1 MILVLGTRNEGKLV
15 ELVDLLSG
23 IPGLELRTFRDS
35 PFRPVEETG
44 ETFLENAALKARG
57 VAAETGLP
65 VLAEDAGLEV
75 AALGGA
81 PGVRS
86 ARFAG
91 LPVDPLRNNA
101 LLLERLSG
109 VTDRRARFVTVAVL
123 RLPGGREFARR
134 GVLEGKIAGAA
145 RGEGGFG
152 YDPLFVPEGSART
165 LAEMT
170 VEEKNRLSHRRRAI
184 DGVKEILKA
193 LP

>member
-23 IPGLELRTFRDS
+23 IPGLELRTFHDS

-57 VAAETGLP
+57 VSAETGLP

-75 AALGGA
+75 AALGGD

-101 LLLERLSG
+101 LLLERLSA

-123 RLPGGREFARR
+123 RLPGGREFARL
-134 GVLEGKIAGAA
+134 GVLEGKIAEAA

>member
-1 MILVLGTRNEGKLV
+1 M
-15 ELVDLLSG
+15 
-23 IPGLELRTFRDS
+23 
-35 PFRPVEETG
+35 
-44 ETFLENAALKARG
+44 
-57 VAAETGLP
+57 
-65 VLAEDAGLEV
+65 
-75 AALGGA
+75 GGD

-101 LLLERLSG
+101 LLLEKLSG

-123 RLPGGREFARR
+123 RLPGGREFARQ
-134 GVLEGKIAGAA
+134 GVLEGEIAEAA
-145 RGEGGFG
+145 RGERGFG
-152 YDPLFVPEGSART
+152 YDPLFVPKGSART

-184 DGVKEILKA
+184 DGVKEILKD

>member
-23 IPGLELRTFRDS
+23 IPGLELRTFRDC
-35 PFRPVEETG
+35 PFRAVEETG
-44 ETFLENAALKARG
+44 ETLLENAALKARG
-57 VAAETGLP
+57 VSAETGLP

-86 ARFAG
+86 ARFSG

-123 RLPGGREFARR
+123 RLPGGREFARL
-134 GVLEGKIAGAA
+134 GVLEGKIAEAA